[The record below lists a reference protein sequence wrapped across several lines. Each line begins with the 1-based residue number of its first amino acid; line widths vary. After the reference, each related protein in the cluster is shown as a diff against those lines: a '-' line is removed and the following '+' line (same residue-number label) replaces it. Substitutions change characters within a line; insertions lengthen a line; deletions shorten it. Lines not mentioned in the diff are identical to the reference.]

1 MAVLRHNV
9 YSFHREEIRFY
20 IHRMQWE
27 FTVNQGCR
35 QRSIKYLEKARIPK
49 TNRITVSMN
58 GKYPSETRS
67 AVLCLVKWETEIQVE
82 KNNNNNKKKLF
93 NITKSISCNTRA
105 KAESRDSSTMPCT
118 NSKSHV
124 LKVHALIFFPQT
136 TQRRYIGRDHSLWN
150 KKTLLR
156 KKKSHSRIPSDSS
169 SLLAFEIR
177 REFYW
182 KWEAP

>member
-82 KNNNNNKKKLF
+82 KNNNNNKKKTVQHHKINKLQYSGKGWVQGFF
-93 NITKSISCNTRA
+93 NYAMYKFKIPCIKSACTDFFSPNHTKKIHWERSFT
-105 KAESRDSSTMPCT
+105 
-118 NSKSHV
+118 
-124 LKVHALIFFPQT
+124 LK
-136 TQRRYIGRDHSLWN
+136 
-150 KKTLLR
+150 
-156 KKKSHSRIPSDSS
+156 
-169 SLLAFEIR
+169 
-177 REFYW
+177 
-182 KWEAP
+182 